1 MANAGAIIPSRRRS
15 SHPHHPDRALM
26 SRPFAVVIATA
37 PGRNALETELGPA
50 MAGRTPPLRTRWV
63 TSRPTRRADAGVDRR
78 PLPIDAEGVTAGS
91 LLLPLTGRR
100 VAGHCRADAFGRIRS
115 RAPRRSPLSPGRQL
129 DRAVRDVAPSK
140 AIVSGGVD
148 ERLLMG
154 GSSSAV
160 SDALGAAPPSPV
172 VGSCRD
178 DRLLSAAALGLS
190 KHEVAATLAT
200 ASPDGAPAA
209 VADRDGVAVL
219 APADFCAVG
228 RVQQSRAAHDAA
240 SARPQQKSA

>member
-1 MANAGAIIPSRRRS
+1 M
-15 SHPHHPDRALM
+15 
-26 SRPFAVVIATA
+26 
-37 PGRNALETELGPA
+37 
-50 MAGRTPPLRTRWV
+50 
-63 TSRPTRRADAGVDRR
+63 
-78 PLPIDAEGVTAGS
+78 
-91 LLLPLTGRR
+91 
-100 VAGHCRADAFGRIRS
+100 
-115 RAPRRSPLSPGRQL
+115 
-129 DRAVRDVAPSK
+129 
-140 AIVSGGVD
+140 
-148 ERLLMG
+148 
-154 GSSSAV
+154 

-240 SARPQQKSA
+240 GARPKRA

>member
-1 MANAGAIIPSRRRS
+1 M
-15 SHPHHPDRALM
+15 L
-26 SRPFAVVIATA
+26 T
-37 PGRNALETELGPA
+37 
-50 MAGRTPPLRTRWV
+50 
-63 TSRPTRRADAGVDRR
+63 
-78 PLPIDAEGVTAGS
+78 
-91 LLLPLTGRR
+91 LLLIL
-100 VAGHCRADAFGRIRS
+100 
-115 RAPRRSPLSPGRQL
+115 
-129 DRAVRDVAPSK
+129 
-140 AIVSGGVD
+140 
-148 ERLLMG
+148 G

-240 SARPQQKSA
+240 GARPGRRSAFAGIELAPAPPSAGNQGSDPIGRGRPTTDGAAGLATGDEEVSRRAGGSAPLLAESRAREAVCGIFDMPTQRSSAHVPDRACSPGSSVSLSPTP